1 MSIRDFPWY
10 SSMSEEEIEKRKEEI
25 ERNKRE
31 FFAEAR
37 DGFYISTREGQF
49 LDCNRA
55 LVKMLGYESR
65 AEVLSLDLNT
75 ELWADSKDRPKFRA
89 IIEKQGYVRDYK
101 GAFLH
106 KSGRLIHVSL
116 SSHVWRDESGNIRGY
131 RGFVVDRT
139 EERQMRDR
147 LQIVETSYRELFEN
161 MLDGV
166 FLADE
171 RGTVIDCNRSLCEII
186 GYTQDEFLGMNY
198 YRDLFVD
205 PDVVTDFRRKLTRG
219 GEIKDYELQIVRK
232 DGTVRDVTMSG
243 RAGKYAAGVIVGYQG
258 LMRDITEEKHL
269 RRQLLQSEKVSAMG
283 KMASQLAHELNNPI
297 YGIMNCLELLRDVVP
312 KTHGKAKYLDLAYN
326 ECKRTSGLL
335 IKMLKFF
342 KPDEER
348 RRLTDINRL
357 LAETLMFYERQFKNL
372 NIRVTSDL
380 DPKIPRVMAV
390 GSHLKQVFINMI
402 INANTAMPA
411 GGDLAVSSRFDPLE
425 RSVLVSICDTGIG
438 IPKIHL
444 DRIFEAFFTTKKEVK
459 GVGLGL
465 SICYGIIKEHHGRI
479 DVESE
484 PGKGTVFTVYLPVDD
499 EKPA

>member
-1 MSIRDFPWY
+1 MTVRDFPWY
-10 SSMSEEEIEKRKEEI
+10 SSMSEEEIQSRKEEI

-55 LVKMLGYESR
+55 LVRMLGYESR

-75 ELWADSKDRPKFRA
+75 ELWADKSDRPKFQA

-101 GAFLH
+101 GAFFH
-106 KSGRLIHVSL
+106 KSGRLVYVSL

-131 RGFVVDRT
+131 RGFVVDQT

-147 LQIVETSYRELFEN
+147 LQLVETSYRELFEN

-166 FLADE
+166 FVADKG
-171 RGTVIDCNRSLCEII
+171 GTVIDCNRSLCEII
-186 GYTQDEFLGMNY
+186 GYTQEEFLGMNY

-205 PDVVTDFRRKLTRG
+205 PDVVMDFRRTLTRHG
-219 GEIKDYELQIVRK
+219 AIKDYELQIVRK
-232 DGTVRDVTMSG
+232 DGTIRDVTMSG
-243 RAGKYAAGVIVGYQG
+243 RAGKNVAGHVVSYQG
-258 LMRDITEEKHL
+258 VMRDITEAKLL
-269 RRQLLQSEKVSAMG
+269 RRQLVQSEKVSAMG

-297 YGIMNCLELLRDVVP
+297 YGIMNCLELLKDVVP
-312 KTHGKAKYLDLAYN
+312 QTHDKRKYLDLAYN

-342 KPDEER
+342 KPDDEKKT
-348 RRLTDINRL
+348 LTNINQL
-357 LAETLMFYERQFKNL
+357 LEETLMFYERQFKNL
-372 NIRVTSDL
+372 NIRVFPDL
-380 DPKIPRVMAV
+380 DPEIPRVMAV

-411 GGDLAVSSRFDPLE
+411 GGDLRVSSRFDPQDK
-425 RSVLVSICDTGIG
+425 SILVSIADTGIG
-438 IPKIHL
+438 IPKANL
-444 DRIFEAFFTTKKEVK
+444 DRIFDAFFTTKKEVK

-465 SICYGIIKEHHGRI
+465 SICYGIIKEHDGTI
-479 DVESE
+479 NVESE
-484 PGKGTVFTVYLPVDD
+484 PGQGTTFTIILPAND
-499 EKPA
+499 EKSA